1 MLFSLLAEKRK
12 ELGDAAA
19 KLRNGLDK
27 IDETRAK
34 VLNLRVYWPRR
45 IFKWIAIK
53 ILRSLTFEIWAVD

>member
-1 MLFSLLAEKRK
+1 MQFSLLAEKRK

-34 VLNLRVYWPRR
+34 VANLTARCQLTSQSLN
-45 IFKWIAIK
+45 
-53 ILRSLTFEIWAVD
+53 

>member
-1 MLFSLLAEKRK
+1 MTLSCDFSLLAEKRK

-34 VLNLRVYWPRR
+34 VESYSFYNESQRH
-45 IFKWIAIK
+45 
-53 ILRSLTFEIWAVD
+53 T

>member
-1 MLFSLLAEKRK
+1 MFICLFNFIRVHIMLFSLLAEKRK

-45 IFKWIAIK
+45 IFK
-53 ILRSLTFEIWAVD
+53 

>member
-45 IFKWIAIK
+45 IFK
-53 ILRSLTFEIWAVD
+53 

>member
-1 MLFSLLAEKRK
+1 MESNVAFVIKFIFLFFSLFNYIFVHIMWFSLLAEKRK

-34 VLNLRVYWPRR
+34 VYY
-45 IFKWIAIK
+45 
-53 ILRSLTFEIWAVD
+53 